1 MLVGEPVKRK
11 DGGSQ
16 LHKFIIVLTSGLK
29 MRLDRVE
36 LVGIERTKHVWL
48 RERGV
53 VILHP
58 GIASGGR
65 ITLLLRT
72 PHGREIEVVF
82 DPDDLEEDP
91 EDTIEFVATILRSRP
106 GNPCLQT
113 PPA

>member
-1 MLVGEPVKRK
+1 MLEIETHHASLNFM
-11 DGGSQ
+11 D
-16 LHKFIIVLTSGLK
+16 
-29 MRLDRVE
+29 RLR
-36 LVGIERTKHVWL
+36 VWL
-48 RERGV
+48 RERGI

-91 EDTIEFVATILRSRP
+91 EDTIEFIATILRSRP
-106 GNPCLQT
+106 GNPWLQT
-113 PPA
+113 PLA